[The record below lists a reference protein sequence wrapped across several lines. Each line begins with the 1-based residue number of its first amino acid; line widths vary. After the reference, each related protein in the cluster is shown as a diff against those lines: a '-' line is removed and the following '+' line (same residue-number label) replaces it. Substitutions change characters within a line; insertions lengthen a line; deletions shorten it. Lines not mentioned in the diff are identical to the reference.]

1 MSVVIRLLFLVLAS
15 SLIFAH
21 AGVLRVSGIPS
32 RRAVVVQVQVITND
46 VSVKLPPP
54 VSPGADGKRD
64 PAVLGGDKSVPPQS
78 SEVAPAIPGTEE
90 DRKLK
95 IKAERERLN
104 ENAVK
109 WQKERAAAGSA
120 VAMRSLG
127 MRYMTGD
134 GVERD
139 PERGMDLLRKAA
151 AGGDSAAKK
160 ELAKIESANKE

>member
-1 MSVVIRLLFLVLAS
+1 MIRLLSLFLIALF
-15 SLIFAH
+15 INAH

-32 RRAVVVQVQVITND
+32 RRVVVVQVQAITND
-46 VSVKLPPP
+46 VSAKLPPP
-54 VSPGADGKRD
+54 VSPGADGKRQ
-64 PAVLGGDKSVPPQS
+64 PAA
-78 SEVAPAIPGTEE
+78 SEAGKIIETQKPEAAPVIAGTEE

-104 ENAVK
+104 ENAVR
-109 WQKERAAAGSA
+109 WQRERAAAGSA
-120 VAMRSLG
+120 IAMRSLG

-160 ELAKIESANKE
+160 ELAKIESAKKE